1 MMAFTS
7 HARTSV
13 VCEPGALGRVGELA
27 RGLGFAHALL
37 VADAGMVKAGFV
49 DRAVRSLEAA
59 GVRVTAWHGFGE
71 NPDTDAA
78 EAGRA
83 FAANLPVD
91 SIIGLGGGSSL
102 DAAKAVNF
110 LLTNGGTMHDYW
122 GYAKA
127 KHPLMPMIAVPT
139 TTGTGS
145 EAQSY
150 AVISDAKTHR
160 KMACGDPTAAV
171 KIAVLDAELAA
182 GQPKGVLAASAY
194 DAVAHAVETWV
205 CSKANA
211 MSDCFAREAWR
222 LLNENFERALAGG
235 GVDVAGRMQV
245 ASYLAGAAIEHSML
259 GAAHACANPLTQR
272 YGTTHGHALAMLLP
286 HVVRWNTAAVNG
298 RYADLHP
305 ELALRLE
312 EMRHAAGLPRALGEA
327 GVEMD
332 LLPELSARAAEQWTG
347 NFNPRKL
354 DAAAAMELYLCAF

>member
-1 MMAFTS
+1 MTPFTS
-7 HARTSV
+7 HARTTV
-13 VCEPGALGRVGELA
+13 VCEPGALGRLGELA
-27 RGLGFAHALL
+27 RAAGFRNTLL

-49 DRAVRSLEAA
+49 DRAVRSLEAS
-59 GVRVTAWHGFGE
+59 GVAVTPWHGFGE

-83 FAANLPVD
+83 FAADLHAD
-91 SIIGLGGGSSL
+91 SVIGLGGGSSL

-110 LLTNGGTMHDYW
+110 LLTNGGTMQDYW
-122 GYAKA
+122 GYGKA
-127 KHPLMPMIAVPT
+127 KHSLLPMIAVPT

-150 AVISDAKTHR
+150 AVISDAKTHC
-160 KMACGDPTAAV
+160 KMACGDPTAAAR
-171 KIAVLDAELAA
+171 IAVLDAELAA

-205 CSKANA
+205 CAKANA

-222 LLNENFERALAGG
+222 LLNDNFERALTAPT
-235 GVDVAGRMQV
+235 VDTAGRMQV

-272 YGTTHGHALAMLLP
+272 YGTTHGHALAILLP
-286 HVVRWNTAAVNG
+286 HVVRWNTASVNG
-298 RYADLHP
+298 RYADLHA
-305 ELALRLE
+305 ELPLRLE
-312 EMRHAAGLPRALGEA
+312 ELRAAAGLPRALSEA

-332 LLPELSARAAEQWTG
+332 TLGELSERAAEQWTG
-347 NFNPRKL
+347 KFNPRKL
-354 DAAAAMELYLCAF
+354 DAAAAMELYLCAY

>member
-1 MMAFTS
+1 MTPFTS

-13 VCEPGALGRVGELA
+13 VCEPGALGRIGDLG
-27 RGLGFAHALL
+27 RGLGFRHTLL
-37 VADAGMVKAGFV
+37 VADPGMVKVGFV

-59 GVRVTAWHGFGE
+59 RVAVTPWHGFGE
-71 NPDTDAA
+71 NPNTDSI
-78 EAGRA
+78 EEGCT
-83 FAANLPVD
+83 FAADLAVD
-91 SIIGLGGGSSL
+91 SVIGLGGGSSI
-102 DAAKAVNF
+102 DAAKGVNF
-110 LLTNGGTMHDYW
+110 LLTNGGAMRDYW
-122 GYAKA
+122 GYGKV
-127 KHPLMPMIAVPT
+127 KRPLLPMIAIPT

-160 KMACGDPTAAV
+160 KMACGDPSAAV
-171 KIAVLDAELAA
+171 KIAVLDAELAVA
-182 GQPKGVLAASAY
+182 QPKNVLAACAY

-211 MSDCFAREAWR
+211 MSDCYAREAWR
-222 LLNENFERALAGG
+222 LLNENFERAISGPN
-235 GVDVAGRMQV
+235 VDVAGRMQV

-286 HVVRWNTAAVNG
+286 HVVRWNTPAVNG

-312 EMRHAAGLPRALGEA
+312 EMRHAASLPRALGET

-332 LLPELSARAAEQWTG
+332 ALGELSERAVEQWTG
-347 NFNPRKL
+347 TFNPRKL
-354 DAAAAMELYLCAF
+354 DAPAAMELYLCAF

>member
-13 VCEPGALGRVGELA
+13 VCEPGALGRLGELA
-27 RGLGFAHALL
+27 RLCGFAHALL

-49 DRAVRSLEAA
+49 DRAMRSLREA
-59 GVRVTAWHGFGE
+59 GVEVTPWHGFGE
-71 NPDTDAA
+71 NPDSDAV
-78 EAGRA
+78 EAGRE
-83 FAANLPVD
+83 FAAELGVD
-91 SIIGLGGGSSL
+91 SVIGLGGGSSL
-102 DAAKAVNF
+102 DAAKGVNL
-110 LLTNGGTMHDYW
+110 LLTNGGTVHDYW
-122 GYAKA
+122 GYGKA
-127 KHPLMPMIAVPT
+127 RRPLLPMIAVPT

-150 AVISDAKTHR
+150 AVISDARTHR

-182 GQPKGVLAASAY
+182 GQPQGVLAASAY

-235 GVDVAGRMQV
+235 SVEVAGRMQV

-286 HVVRWNTAAVNG
+286 HVVRWNMPAVNG
-298 RYADLHP
+298 RYADLHA
-305 ELALRLE
+305 ELPLRLE

-327 GVEMD
+327 GVELD
-332 LLPELSARAAEQWTG
+332 ALAALSERAAEQWTG
-347 NFNPRKL
+347 SFNPRKL
-354 DAAAAMELYLCAF
+354 DAASAMELYLCAY